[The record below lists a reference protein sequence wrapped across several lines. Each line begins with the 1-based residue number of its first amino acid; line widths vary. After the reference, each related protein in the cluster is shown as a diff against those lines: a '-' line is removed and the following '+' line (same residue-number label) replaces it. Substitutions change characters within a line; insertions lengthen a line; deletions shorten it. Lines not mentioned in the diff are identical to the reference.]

1 MHTNIHSSTIY
12 NNQDMERTQVCINQ
26 WLAWEDM
33 MYMYTM
39 DYYSVME
46 KKKVLLLSGKQ
57 MDLQNIMLSEMS
69 DKEMQILYNIIY
81 MWTLTNNTNES
92 IYQIEVDSQT

>member
-1 MHTNIHSSTIY
+1 
-12 NNQDMERTQVCINQ
+12 
-26 WLAWEDM
+26 
-33 MYMYTM
+33 M

>member
-1 MHTNIHSSTIY
+1 
-12 NNQDMERTQVCINQ
+12 
-26 WLAWEDM
+26 M

-46 KKKVLLLSGKQ
+46 KKKVLPLSGKQ

-81 MWTLTNNTNES
+81 MWTLTNNTDES

>member
-1 MHTNIHSSTIY
+1 
-12 NNQDMERTQVCINQ
+12 
-26 WLAWEDM
+26 M

-81 MWTLTNNTNES
+81 M
-92 IYQIEVDSQT
+92 